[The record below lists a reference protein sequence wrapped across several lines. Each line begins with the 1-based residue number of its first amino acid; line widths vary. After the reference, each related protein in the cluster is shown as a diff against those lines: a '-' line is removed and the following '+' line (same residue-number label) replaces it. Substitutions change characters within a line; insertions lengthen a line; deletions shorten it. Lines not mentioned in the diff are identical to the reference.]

1 MNPEKPMRSLPQIAS
16 GPGRESARS
25 TASPRLLLTVLCGA
39 LALTALLATVPT
51 RSSAQQPVSV
61 QTATQG
67 APAQPSPEEII
78 RQFTTKESELR
89 EVWKEYS
96 YQQESRLQ
104 VIGPANTISGEYY
117 QVSEFVFNDAGTR
130 LEKIIKAPP
139 STLDRA
145 GLIMTQEDK
154 NAFINLQPFALA
166 AEDLPNYSVSFVGK
180 EKIDEID
187 TYVFDVTPR
196 IMANRREL
204 NRLKDKR
211 IEGIYFMGRIWVDE
225 VDLMIVK
232 TAGKIVPEFKQRFAK
247 FETYRENIDGKFWFP
262 TYTYGDDTLEF
273 DRFRVRVRM
282 QIKYRNY
289 RRFQSDVRITGVD
302 ELIEDLPEEESKE
315 GAPAPEAG
323 KPRPS
328 ANPPKPEKPKRPR
341 L

>member
-1 MNPEKPMRSLPQIAS
+1 MTLKKKMRPLPQIARTTDQEGTKGALS
-16 GPGRESARS
+16 H
-25 TASPRLLLTVLCGA
+25 RLLLTILCVTLA
-39 LALTALLATVPT
+39 LATLLTIVPT
-51 RSSAQQPVSV
+51 RSSAQQPVPV
-61 QTATQG
+61 QTTAQS
-67 APAQPSPEEII
+67 PAGQPSPEEII

-96 YQQESRLQ
+96 YQQESRMQ

-117 QVSEFVFNDAGTR
+117 QVSDFVFNDAGTR

-154 NAFINLQPFALA
+154 NAFINLQPFALT

-225 VDLMIVK
+225 VDKMIVK

-262 TYTYGDDTLEF
+262 TYTYGDDILEF
-273 DRFRVRVRM
+273 DQFRVRVRM

-315 GAPAPEAG
+315 SAPVPEGG
-323 KPRPS
+323 KPRS
-328 ANPPKPEKPKRPR
+328 GTNPPKPEKPKRPR
-341 L
+341 F

>member
-1 MNPEKPMRSLPQIAS
+1 MKMEKTMRSLPQIA
-16 GPGRESARS
+16 R
-25 TASPRLLLTVLCGA
+25 TAVQERTRNDVSHRLLLTVLCGA
-39 LALTALLATVPT
+39 LALTTLLVTVPT
-51 RSSAQQPVSV
+51 RSSAQQPVPV
-61 QTATQG
+61 QTAAQG
-67 APAQPSPEEII
+67 APGQPSPEEII

-225 VDLMIVK
+225 VDMMIVK

-302 ELIEDLPEEESKE
+302 ELIEDLPEEEPKE
-315 GAPAPEAG
+315 GSPAPEAG

-328 ANPPKPEKPKRPR
+328 SNPPKPEKPKRPR

>member
-1 MNPEKPMRSLPQIAS
+1 MKLEKTMRSLPQIAHTADQ
-16 GPGRESARS
+16 ESAQR
-25 TASPRLLLTVLCGA
+25 TASPRLRLTILCGV

-78 RQFTTKESELR
+78 RQLTTKESELR

-204 NRLKDKR
+204 NRLKDKS

-302 ELIEDLPEEESKE
+302 ELIEDLPEEEPKA
-315 GAPAPEAG
+315 GNPAPEAG
-323 KPRPS
+323 KPRPGS
-328 ANPPKPEKPKRPR
+328 NPPKPEKPKRPR

>member
-1 MNPEKPMRSLPQIAS
+1 MKMEKTMRFLPQIARTAV
-16 GPGRESARS
+16 RECTRNDVSH
-25 TASPRLLLTVLCGA
+25 RLLLTILCGA

-51 RSSAQQPVSV
+51 RSSAQQPLPV
-61 QTATQG
+61 QTAAQG
-67 APAQPSPEEII
+67 APSQPSPEEII

-154 NAFINLQPFALA
+154 NAFSNLQPFALA

-225 VDLMIVK
+225 VDMMIVK

-302 ELIEDLPEEESKE
+302 ELIEDLPEEEPKE
-315 GAPAPEAG
+315 GSPAPEAG
-323 KPRPS
+323 KPRPGS
-328 ANPPKPEKPKRPR
+328 NPPKPEKPKRPR

>member
-1 MNPEKPMRSLPQIAS
+1 MKMEKMMRSLPQIAS
-16 GPGRESARS
+16 GPGREGTRSA
-25 TASPRLLLTVLCGA
+25 ASHRLLLTILCGA
-39 LALTALLATVPT
+39 LALTALLVTVPT
-51 RSSAQQPVSV
+51 RSSAQQPVPV
-61 QTATQG
+61 QTAAQG
-67 APAQPSPEEII
+67 APSQPSPEEII

-117 QVSEFVFNDAGTR
+117 QVSEFVFNDAGRR

-211 IEGIYFMGRIWVDE
+211 I
-225 VDLMIVK
+225 
-232 TAGKIVPEFKQRFAK
+232 
-247 FETYRENIDGKFWFP
+247 
-262 TYTYGDDTLEF
+262 
-273 DRFRVRVRM
+273 
-282 QIKYRNY
+282 
-289 RRFQSDVRITGVD
+289 
-302 ELIEDLPEEESKE
+302 
-315 GAPAPEAG
+315 
-323 KPRPS
+323 
-328 ANPPKPEKPKRPR
+328 
-341 L
+341 

>member
-1 MNPEKPMRSLPQIAS
+1 MNPEKTMRSLPQIA
-16 GPGRESARS
+16 RTADQESAQR
-25 TASPRLLLTVLCGA
+25 TASPRLRLTILCGV
-39 LALTALLATVPT
+39 LTLTALLATVPT
-51 RSSAQQPVSV
+51 RSSDQQPVPV
-61 QTATQG
+61 QTAAQG
-67 APAQPSPEEII
+67 APGQPSPEEII

-225 VDLMIVK
+225 VDMMIVK

-302 ELIEDLPEEESKE
+302 ELIEDLPEEEPKE
-315 GAPAPEAG
+315 GSPAPEAG

-341 L
+341 F

>member
-1 MNPEKPMRSLPQIAS
+1 MKPEKTMTTRPSSTDRGAARRATRP
-16 GPGRESARS
+16 REIPTMLGVAI
-25 TASPRLLLTVLCGA
+25 
-39 LALTALLATVPT
+39 ALTALLASVPV
-51 RSSAQQPVSV
+51 RSVAQQPVPV
-61 QTATQG
+61 QTAAQG
-67 APAQPSPEEII
+67 ASDQPSPEEII

-89 EVWKEYS
+89 EIWKEYS
-96 YQQESRLQ
+96 YQQESRMQ

-117 QVSEFVFNDAGTR
+117 QVSDFIFNDAGKR
-130 LEKIIKAPP
+130 LEKIVKAPP

-154 NAFINLQPFALA
+154 NAFINLQPFALT
-166 AEDLPNYSVSFVGK
+166 AEDLPNYSVSFVGR
-180 EKIDEID
+180 EKVDEIG

-211 IEGIYFMGRIWVDE
+211 IEGIYFMGRIWVDD

-232 TAGKIVPEFKQRFAK
+232 TAGKVVPEFKQRFAK

-262 TYTYGDDTLEF
+262 TYTYGDDMLEF
-273 DRFRVRVRM
+273 DQFRVRVRM

-302 ELIEDLPEEESKE
+302 EVIEDLPEEESKE
-315 GAPAPEAG
+315 GSPAPESG

-341 L
+341 F